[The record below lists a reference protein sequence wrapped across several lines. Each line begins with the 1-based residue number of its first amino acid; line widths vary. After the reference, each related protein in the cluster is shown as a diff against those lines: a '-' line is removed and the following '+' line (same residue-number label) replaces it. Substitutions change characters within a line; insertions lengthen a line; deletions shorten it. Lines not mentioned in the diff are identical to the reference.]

1 MSFILNV
8 GRALGIP
15 FGYGVYVHW
24 PYCSQLCSYCNFNKY
39 RQPTENENYWKKF
52 EDCLKIEL
60 KSLLEVSDYPRVTSV
75 YFGGGTPSLASAGT
89 IKRILDC
96 IGIDNTV
103 EVTLEV
109 NPHPSVLDKL
119 SLFRD
124 AGINRLSLGIQSLS
138 DDTLQLIKRDHS
150 STDALNVL
158 SSACKLMQTGRKQ
171 NRISIDLMFGLPGQ
185 TMKEWIDHLTYIISN
200 YPIGHASL
208 YQLTLERGTPLM
220 NAVKSNMISL
230 PPASVVSDMYFTA
243 REILE
248 ARLFNQYEVSNYA
261 LEGSQSI
268 HSLNYWLGGNYLGI
282 GPGAHSR
289 YQTNDSHDWTSSIN
303 ALTPQQWMNAVQEK
317 GNSMK
322 LVKRL
327 TPRERF
333 NEILVTSLRTQYGLQ
348 REHCEAFNINFDQL
362 IHLLNEHHPELFT
375 AGLLRY
381 STTEMSAT
389 TKGVAVLDAVL
400 TDLLASID
408 NSYHA

>member
-1 MSFILNV
+1 MSFVSNV
-8 GRALGIP
+8 GKALGIP

-39 RQPTENENYWKKF
+39 RQPTENEDYWKKF
-52 EDCLKIEL
+52 EDCLEIEL
-60 KSLLEVSDYPRVTSV
+60 KSLLESSNYPRVTSV
-75 YFGGGTPSLASAGT
+75 YFGGGTPSLAPPGT
-89 IKRILDC
+89 IKRTLDC
-96 IGIDNTV
+96 IGIDETV

-124 AGINRLSLGIQSLS
+124 AGVNRLSLGIQSLN
-138 DDTLQLIKRDHS
+138 DGTLQLIKRDHLS
-150 STDALNVL
+150 QDALNVL
-158 SSACKLMQTGRKQ
+158 STACELMPTGRKRS
-171 NRISIDLMFGLPGQ
+171 RISIDLMFGLPGQ

-208 YQLTLERGTPLM
+208 YQLTLEKGTPLM
-220 NAVKSNMISL
+220 KAVKK
-230 PPASVVSDMYFTA
+230 
-243 REILE
+243 ILE

-289 YQTNDSHDWTSSIN
+289 YQTNDSHSWTSSIN
-303 ALTPQQWMNAVQEK
+303 ALTPRQWMNAVQEK

-348 REHCEAFNINFDQL
+348 REHCEAFNINFDEL

-375 AGLLRY
+375 GDLLKY
-381 STTEMSAT
+381 STTKISAT

-400 TDLLASID
+400 TDLLAPID
-408 NSYHA
+408 NNYYHAYK